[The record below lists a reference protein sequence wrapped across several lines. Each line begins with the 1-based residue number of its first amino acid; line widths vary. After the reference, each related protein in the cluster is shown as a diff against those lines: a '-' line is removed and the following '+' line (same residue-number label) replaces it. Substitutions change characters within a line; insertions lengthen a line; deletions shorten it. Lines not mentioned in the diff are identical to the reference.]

1 MKFHSAGNTV
11 SLKISGV
18 DEGFALDLPLLC
30 SGAGGQEH
38 VEWVHAGAGDNS
50 FDMPEGSK
58 ACQLPKQTDYLYQ
71 APN

>member
-1 MKFHSAGNTV
+1 MRFRSEGNTV
-11 SLKISGV
+11 SLKIFGV

-30 SGAGGQEH
+30 GAANGQQH

-71 APN
+71 VAN